1 MNALEVRNL
10 SKSFKDF
17 ALQNLTFSIPFGSA
31 LGLIGENGAGK
42 STTIALILGL
52 LQPDTGQISILGQ
65 LLSQSID
72 LKEDIGTVFDEAC
85 FPDGI
90 NARQVDRIE
99 ALLYKN
105 WSSETY
111 FDYIQRFNL
120 PETKAFKAYS
130 RGMKMKLALAV
141 ALSHNAKILLLDEAT
156 GGLDPLA
163 REELLVELKKFLSDG
178 AHAILL
184 SSHIV
189 SDIEKLCSHVAF
201 LHKGRLILNEKKET
215 LLSAYPQ
222 KVWKILSWML
232 QRRCGINETTWT
244 DIKRCV

>member
-1 MNALEVRNL
+1 M
-10 SKSFKDF
+10 
-17 ALQNLTFSIPFGSA
+17 
-31 LGLIGENGAGK
+31 
-42 STTIALILGL
+42 GL
-52 LQPDTGQISILGQ
+52 LQPDAGQISILDQ
-65 LLSQSID
+65 SLSQSID

-90 NARQVDRIE
+90 NARKVDLIE

-163 REELLVELKKFLSDG
+163 REELLEELKNFFQTERMLFFFLLTSL
-178 AHAILL
+178 A
-184 SSHIV
+184 
-189 SDIEKLCSHVAF
+189 
-201 LHKGRLILNEKKET
+201 T
-215 LLSAYPQ
+215 
-222 KVWKILSWML
+222 
-232 QRRCGINETTWT
+232 
-244 DIKRCV
+244 

>member
-52 LQPDTGQISILGQ
+52 LQPDAGQISILGQ
-65 LLSQSID
+65 SLSQSID

-90 NARQVDRIE
+90 NARQADRIE

-163 REELLVELKKFLSDG
+163 
-178 AHAILL
+178 
-184 SSHIV
+184 
-189 SDIEKLCSHVAF
+189 
-201 LHKGRLILNEKKET
+201 
-215 LLSAYPQ
+215 
-222 KVWKILSWML
+222 
-232 QRRCGINETTWT
+232 
-244 DIKRCV
+244 

>member
-1 MNALEVRNL
+1 M
-10 SKSFKDF
+10 
-17 ALQNLTFSIPFGSA
+17 
-31 LGLIGENGAGK
+31 
-42 STTIALILGL
+42 
-52 LQPDTGQISILGQ
+52 
-65 LLSQSID
+65 D
-72 LKEDIGTVFDEAC
+72 L
-85 FPDGI
+85 
-90 NARQVDRIE
+90 IE

-163 REELLVELKKFLSDG
+163 REELLEELKKFLSDG

-222 KVWKILSWML
+222 KSLEDIILDVTKKV
-232 QRRCGINETTWT
+232 R
-244 DIKRCV
+244 D

>member
-1 MNALEVRNL
+1 MPKRTRTSEETENPR
-10 SKSFKDF
+10 KSLFYWAFCISGYIPLCIKDG
-17 ALQNLTFSIPFGSA
+17 NMI
-31 LGLIGENGAGK
+31 
-42 STTIALILGL
+42 
-52 LQPDTGQISILGQ
+52 
-65 LLSQSID
+65 
-72 LKEDIGTVFDEAC
+72 DEAC

-99 ALLYKN
+99 ALLYKK

-163 REELLVELKKFLSDG
+163 REELLEELKKILSDG

-222 KVWKILSWML
+222 KSLEDIILDVTKKV
-232 QRRCGINETTWT
+232 R
-244 DIKRCV
+244 D

>member
-52 LQPDTGQISILGQ
+52 LQPDAGQISILGQ
-65 LLSQSID
+65 LLSQS
-72 LKEDIGTVFDEAC
+72 EDIGTVFDEAC

-111 FDYIQRFNL
+111 FDY
-120 PETKAFKAYS
+120 T
-130 RGMKMKLALAV
+130 AL
-141 ALSHNAKILLLDEAT
+141 
-156 GGLDPLA
+156 
-163 REELLVELKKFLSDG
+163 
-178 AHAILL
+178 
-184 SSHIV
+184 
-189 SDIEKLCSHVAF
+189 
-201 LHKGRLILNEKKET
+201 
-215 LLSAYPQ
+215 
-222 KVWKILSWML
+222 
-232 QRRCGINETTWT
+232 
-244 DIKRCV
+244 

>member
-1 MNALEVRNL
+1 M
-10 SKSFKDF
+10 
-17 ALQNLTFSIPFGSA
+17 
-31 LGLIGENGAGK
+31 
-42 STTIALILGL
+42 GL
-52 LQPDTGQISILGQ
+52 LRQALFCLRLS
-65 LLSQSID
+65 LSQLCGAA
-72 LKEDIGTVFDEAC
+72 LKEDIGTVFDDAC

-99 ALLYKN
+99 ALLYKK

-130 RGMKMKLALAV
+130 SGMKMKLALAV

-163 REELLVELKKFLSDG
+163 REELLEELKKILSDG

-222 KVWKILSWML
+222 KSLEDIILDVTKKV
-232 QRRCGINETTWT
+232 R
-244 DIKRCV
+244 D

>member
-1 MNALEVRNL
+1 M
-10 SKSFKDF
+10 
-17 ALQNLTFSIPFGSA
+17 
-31 LGLIGENGAGK
+31 GLR
-42 STTIALILGL
+42 
-52 LQPDTGQISILGQ
+52 QPDAGQISILCQ
-65 LLSQSID
+65 SLSQSID
-72 LKEDIGTVFDEAC
+72 LKEDIGTVFDEAR

-99 ALLYKN
+99 ALLYKK

-156 GGLDPLA
+156 GGLDPL
-163 REELLVELKKFLSDG
+163 EELKKFLSDG

-222 KVWKILSWML
+222 KSLEDIILDVTKKV
-232 QRRCGINETTWT
+232 R
-244 DIKRCV
+244 D

>member
-42 STTIALILGL
+42 FTTIALILGL
-52 LQPDTGQISILGQ
+52 LQPDAGQISILGQ

-111 FDYIQRFNL
+111 FDY
-120 PETKAFKAYS
+120 T
-130 RGMKMKLALAV
+130 AL
-141 ALSHNAKILLLDEAT
+141 
-156 GGLDPLA
+156 
-163 REELLVELKKFLSDG
+163 
-178 AHAILL
+178 
-184 SSHIV
+184 
-189 SDIEKLCSHVAF
+189 
-201 LHKGRLILNEKKET
+201 
-215 LLSAYPQ
+215 
-222 KVWKILSWML
+222 
-232 QRRCGINETTWT
+232 
-244 DIKRCV
+244 

>member
-52 LQPDTGQISILGQ
+52 LQPDAGQISILGQ

-85 FPDGI
+85 FPGFPDGI

-111 FDYIQRFNL
+111 
-120 PETKAFKAYS
+120 
-130 RGMKMKLALAV
+130 
-141 ALSHNAKILLLDEAT
+141 
-156 GGLDPLA
+156 
-163 REELLVELKKFLSDG
+163 
-178 AHAILL
+178 
-184 SSHIV
+184 
-189 SDIEKLCSHVAF
+189 
-201 LHKGRLILNEKKET
+201 
-215 LLSAYPQ
+215 
-222 KVWKILSWML
+222 
-232 QRRCGINETTWT
+232 
-244 DIKRCV
+244 

>member
-1 MNALEVRNL
+1 
-10 SKSFKDF
+10 
-17 ALQNLTFSIPFGSA
+17 
-31 LGLIGENGAGK
+31 
-42 STTIALILGL
+42 
-52 LQPDTGQISILGQ
+52 
-65 LLSQSID
+65 
-72 LKEDIGTVFDEAC
+72 
-85 FPDGI
+85 
-90 NARQVDRIE
+90 
-99 ALLYKN
+99 
-105 WSSETY
+105 
-111 FDYIQRFNL
+111 
-120 PETKAFKAYS
+120 
-130 RGMKMKLALAV
+130 MKMKLALAV

-222 KVWKILSWML
+222 KSLEDIILDVTKKV
-232 QRRCGINETTWT
+232 R
-244 DIKRCV
+244 D